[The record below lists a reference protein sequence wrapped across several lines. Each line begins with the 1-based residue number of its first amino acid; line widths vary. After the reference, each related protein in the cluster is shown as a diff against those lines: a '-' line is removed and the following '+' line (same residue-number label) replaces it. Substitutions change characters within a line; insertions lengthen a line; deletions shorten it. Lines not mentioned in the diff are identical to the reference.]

1 MRIVLAVVAV
11 LIGAL
16 VALVGFAPASLA
28 DYGLRRATQ
37 GRLALAETE
46 GTIWHGSARLVLVD
60 INDRSPEQLTL
71 AGVAIPGRMRWQV
84 RILPLMVGALRAN
97 VRLDGMSEDI
107 AIDGSVGELRVG
119 RGMLSLPSVDL
130 GRLGSPWNTVRPS
143 GALAVRWEGLTLRPG
158 VFDGRA
164 NIELRDMA
172 SALTPVRPLGSYRI
186 GVAGEGGSAR
196 LDIQTLQGPLNLEGD
211 GVWTQA
217 RGVQFT
223 AQASADPEQRD
234 RLQNLLGLLG
244 RRQGDKTLIK
254 IGARG

>member
-1 MRIVLAVVAV
+1 M
-11 LIGAL
+11 
-16 VALVGFAPASLA
+16 
-28 DYGLRRATQ
+28 
-37 GRLALAETE
+37 AEAE

-60 INDRSPEQLTL
+60 IHDREAERVTL
-71 AGVAIPGRMRWQV
+71 AGVAIPGRMHWQV
-84 RILPLMVGALRAN
+84 RLFPLLVGALRAS
-97 VRLDGMSEDI
+97 VRLDGMSETI
-107 AIDGSVGELRVG
+107 AIDGGLGELRIG
-119 RGMLSLPSVDL
+119 RGSLNLPSVDL

-186 GVAGEGGSAR
+186 GVAGEGDSAK
-196 LDIQTLQGPLNLEGD
+196 LDIQTLQGPLNLEGS
-211 GVWTQA
+211 GVWTNK

-234 RLQNLLGLLG
+234 RLRNLLGLLG
-244 RRQGDKTLIK
+244 RRQGDKTLIN
-254 IGARG
+254 IGVRG